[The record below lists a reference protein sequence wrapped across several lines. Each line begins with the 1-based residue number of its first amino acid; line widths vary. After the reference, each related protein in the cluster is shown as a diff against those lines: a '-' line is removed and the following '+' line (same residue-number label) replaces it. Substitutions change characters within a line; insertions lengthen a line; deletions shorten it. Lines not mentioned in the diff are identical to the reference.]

1 MSTEIQSALREIKT
15 GVDGMVS
22 RQSIVEKRLDAMEN
36 KSWQRKTAGV
46 GGSTSDD
53 DASSN
58 ILKMALANVFLKEGN
73 PDAFAMAG
81 ITTANAKL
89 IQDTTRKAMDSG
101 TGGSGGGF
109 VIPQQW
115 WGQFIEALRARLT
128 VVAAGATVMENLS
141 GIPVSIPKQLSSS
154 SVSWVGQNANI
165 PLSDATLGQV
175 LMTPKTMAIRT
186 QFSNLLGMLS
196 TPGAEQIV
204 KRDFQKVAALE
215 LDRVALRGLGVS
227 GQPLGLNGIAGIG
240 TYAIGTNGGDLTRQD
255 LLKMV
260 GVLEDQNALDGK
272 LAFITSP
279 KAKRVLKNERI
290 AQFSGQT
297 LGAYQLY
304 ALSDEQLA
312 STLGY
317 PVLTSTQL
325 PFNLTKGSSTDCTE
339 VYFGNFEE
347 LLIGQWGLVEILAT
361 NIGGNAWAQN
371 AIEVRLIFN
380 CDVQVRHSQSF
391 VYCADARIVNA

>member
-46 GGSTSDD
+46 GGSTIDD

-154 SVSWVGQNANI
+154 SVSWVGQNATI

-175 LMTPKTMAIRT
+175 LLTPKTMAIRT

-196 TPGAEQIV
+196 TPGTEQIV
-204 KRDFQKVAALE
+204 RRDFQKVCALE

-255 LLKMV
+255 LLKMI
-260 GVLEDQNALDGK
+260 GVAEDQNALDGK

-317 PVLTSTQL
+317 PVLTTTQL

-347 LLIGQWGLVEILAT
+347 LLIGQWGSVEILAT

-380 CDVQVRHSQSF
+380 CDVQVRHAQSF